1 LLVAASVVHYAI
13 AYAALFALPLVGG
26 LSSQA
31 PGWLKVVSLAGL
43 GSSLV
48 SLGISVY
55 PVVDVVSRG
64 EYAAKVTSVVVVTN
78 MLGVLLYR
86 ARTALR

>member
-1 LLVAASVVHYAI
+1 M
-13 AYAALFALPLVGG
+13 ALFALPLVGG
-26 LSSQA
+26 LRDQLPA
-31 PGWLKVVSLAGL
+31 WLKVVSVAGL

-64 EYAAKVTSVVVVTN
+64 AYAAKVAGVVVATN
-78 MLGVLLYR
+78 MLGVMLYR